1 MTLRSKSLPLLVALV
16 GIAALLFLAL
26 RQQSRSDAPPGAPP
40 PAPTPAAQVPRES
53 LTSAT
58 TTLPPVP
65 PTPTSTPPAQAETPS
80 KPGRI
85 IGTIVVPPSVT
96 RWSFRIYIFTPSG
109 TETDESFDGVTNFIL
124 DDIKPGRKAVVLL
137 SPSGDLGTASA
148 VIQVVQGNDT
158 PVTLSPPAPTFLEGQ
173 VVDAEGK
180 AAAGLLVTWNESL
193 PVQELYPQGKPR
205 NTVASGSFGGP
216 IDMKGER
223 KAPAHYFLLD
233 PANATVTR
241 SALSDQ
247 QGRFKLSLT
256 SDREAVKV
264 RVLKDLGHV
273 LKEESVV
280 PGGPP
285 LRLVLPSGTK

>member
-1 MTLRSKSLPLLVALV
+1 
-16 GIAALLFLAL
+16 
-26 RQQSRSDAPPGAPP
+26 
-40 PAPTPAAQVPRES
+40 
-53 LTSAT
+53 
-58 TTLPPVP
+58 
-65 PTPTSTPPAQAETPS
+65 
-80 KPGRI
+80 
-85 IGTIVVPPSVT
+85 
-96 RWSFRIYIFTPSG
+96 
-109 TETDESFDGVTNFIL
+109 
-124 DDIKPGRKAVVLL
+124 
-137 SPSGDLGTASA
+137 
-148 VIQVVQGNDT
+148 
-158 PVTLSPPAPTFLEGQ
+158 
-173 VVDAEGK
+173 
-180 AAAGLLVTWNESL
+180 
-193 PVQELYPQGKPR
+193 
-205 NTVASGSFGGP
+205 
-216 IDMKGER
+216 MKGER